1 MLLVTVVVSAESD
14 MKATKQDPSHS
25 HTPIQSG
32 PGPDKML
39 RLRHG
44 DMRHINYI
52 IVREARGHCAFK
64 CVQKTKGNL
73 ILSSFKIK
81 DNLLYPK

>member
-52 IVREARGHCAFK
+52 IVRGGQGALRL
-64 CVQKTKGNL
+64 QM
-73 ILSSFKIK
+73 SSKNQGESHPFQFQ
-81 DNLLYPK
+81 DQR